1 MQERKQKLLSRNLES
16 VFCLSISKS
25 QGEVRKLDSAW
36 RYLDLEICPG
46 SKIRGEARNLDSG
59 WPAPVLGNC
68 SSTPKIRAA
77 PALSL
82 PVQCVPCV
90 SRLPPVSFYRYSV
103 SGSPGVFEPIMY
115 FSFFL
120 RLGNS
125 ESWKVE
131 TAITLPVL
139 HVCTFPA
146 RERPSQR
153 CKAPGARNGLARARV
168 AAARAAGGSASR
180 RSTLASS
187 PHRLLRGALKVAL
200 LFTAAVTFSAVMAVS
215 ADMLRRHFRT
225 IGFARRLPS
234 QQAQLR
240 HRQWLAL

>member
-1 MQERKQKLLSRNLES
+1 
-16 VFCLSISKS
+16 
-25 QGEVRKLDSAW
+25 
-36 RYLDLEICPG
+36 
-46 SKIRGEARNLDSG
+46 
-59 WPAPVLGNC
+59 
-68 SSTPKIRAA
+68 
-77 PALSL
+77 
-82 PVQCVPCV
+82 
-90 SRLPPVSFYRYSV
+90 
-103 SGSPGVFEPIMY
+103 MY

-234 QQAQLR
+234 QQAQVR

>member
-1 MQERKQKLLSRNLES
+1 MKGKCRSVNRNCCLGIWNLYFVFQFPNRRARRVIWILHGDIWILKS
-16 VFCLSISKS
+16 VQVPKS
-25 QGEVRKLDSAW
+25 A
-36 RYLDLEICPG
+36 
-46 SKIRGEARNLDSG
+46 ARRVIWNLDGPRRFLETVQVLPKSG
-59 WPAPVLGNC
+59 
-68 SSTPKIRAA
+68 R
-77 PALSL
+77 
-82 PVQCVPCV
+82 
-90 SRLPPVSFYRYSV
+90 PPPSAYRYSV
-103 SGSPGVFEPIMY
+103 SGSPGVFEPKQVL
-115 FSFFL
+115 SFFL

-153 CKAPGARNGLARARV
+153 CKPPGARNGLARARV

-234 QQAQLR
+234 QQAQVR

>member
-1 MQERKQKLLSRNLES
+1 
-16 VFCLSISKS
+16 
-25 QGEVRKLDSAW
+25 
-36 RYLDLEICPG
+36 
-46 SKIRGEARNLDSG
+46 
-59 WPAPVLGNC
+59 
-68 SSTPKIRAA
+68 
-77 PALSL
+77 
-82 PVQCVPCV
+82 
-90 SRLPPVSFYRYSV
+90 
-103 SGSPGVFEPIMY
+103 MY

-187 PHRLLRGALKVAL
+187 PHRLMRGALKVAL
-200 LFTAAVTFSAVMAVS
+200 LFAAAVTFSAVM
-215 ADMLRRHFRT
+215 DMLRSHFRT

-234 QQAQLR
+234 QQAQAR
-240 HRQWLAL
+240 YRQWLAL

>member
-1 MQERKQKLLSRNLES
+1 MARAGSWKL
-16 VFCLSISKS
+16 IKYS
-25 QGEVRKLDSAW
+25 QN
-36 RYLDLEICPG
+36 PG
-46 SKIRGEARNLDSG
+46 GPRPQLTGTVC
-59 WPAPVLGNC
+59 PAP
-68 SSTPKIRAA
+68 
-77 PALSL
+77 
-82 PVQCVPCV
+82 PVF
-90 SRLPPVSFYRYSV
+90 SNRY
-103 SGSPGVFEPIMY
+103 MY

-234 QQAQLR
+234 QQAQVR